1 MARQKRNS
9 ATLEK
14 AERRLES
21 LRSIDAHL
29 DLGGDLTIDN
39 FEAVIRELAKKLGRY
54 NTSLSEVDKRGDDVK
69 VAEKVVSA
77 MAEKMLLGVG
87 SLYGKTSQE
96 YEMADRRRR
105 KSRNSRTVK
114 PQTTPTTSVMTE
126 PSTNNGAAPEPSRV

>member
-21 LRSIDAHL
+21 LRSIDPNL
-29 DLGGDLTIDN
+29 DLGGGLTIAN
-39 FEAVIRELAKKLGRY
+39 FEAVIYELADKLGLY
-54 NTSLSEVDKRGDDVK
+54 NTSLSEVDKQGDDVK
-69 VAEKVVSA
+69 VAEKIVSV

-96 YEMADRRRR
+96 YEMAGGRRR

-114 PQTTPTTSVMTE
+114 SQTTPTTSVVTE